1 MQIVEP
7 MSFYIKQ
14 RNTFPVLRLSHA
26 PTHPIYIIIYLSLSV
41 YQNRVYPGPERENR
55 EKRERERER
64 KREKEKTEER
74 EEREERDERDENIL
88 VRLSAR
94 IGERRRGEGER
105 NLKHG
110 EGARRK
116 LAE

>member
-1 MQIVEP
+1 M
-7 MSFYIKQ
+7 
-14 RNTFPVLRLSHA
+14 
-26 PTHPIYIIIYLSLSV
+26 
-41 YQNRVYPGPERENR
+41 YPGPERENR